1 MPIPRYFVREKMR
14 ALKER
19 EKMLAH
25 ILAKG
30 GRQEEN
36 TVSISLCKNI
46 YSLNTKTCNASSN
59 NGCTKC
65 SIHFM
70 CVVLV
75 SHLAGASSVHVYR
88 AGNVAATGQ

>member
-30 GRQEEN
+30 GCQEHK
-36 TVSISLCKNI
+36 TVS
-46 YSLNTKTCNASSN
+46 
-59 NGCTKC
+59 
-65 SIHFM
+65 
-70 CVVLV
+70 V
-75 SHLAGASSVHVYR
+75 S
-88 AGNVAATGQ
+88 

>member
-30 GRQEEN
+30 GHQEQK
-36 TVSISLCKNI
+36 TVRS
-46 YSLNTKTCNASSN
+46 
-59 NGCTKC
+59 
-65 SIHFM
+65 
-70 CVVLV
+70 
-75 SHLAGASSVHVYR
+75 
-88 AGNVAATGQ
+88 

>member
-30 GRQEEN
+30 GRQEHK
-36 TVSISLCKNI
+36 TVSVSQSMKYKNSQ
-46 YSLNTKTCNASSN
+46 YKY
-59 NGCTKC
+59 
-65 SIHFM
+65 M
-70 CVVLV
+70 
-75 SHLAGASSVHVYR
+75 
-88 AGNVAATGQ
+88 

>member
-36 TVSISLCKNI
+36 TVSISLCKKYI
-46 YSLNTKTCNASSN
+46 FSQYKTMQC
-59 NGCTKC
+59 K
-65 SIHFM
+65 FK
-70 CVVLV
+70 
-75 SHLAGASSVHVYR
+75 
-88 AGNVAATGQ
+88 